1 MLVIREGRLLDAGAR
16 TADPADILV
25 DGGRIVSVGP
35 PGMAAPEGATVVP
48 ATDRLLIPGLVNSH
62 THSHG
67 NLVRSAGD
75 KWTLELAIHLNT
87 AIRRN
92 QSLDDKYLG
101 AQLGAVEMVSKG
113 CTACYDL
120 VSEVPFPTVE
130 GLRTVGQAYADVGM
144 RAVVTPMMASHSI
157 YHAYPGLIDAMPQEW
172 REQFARTNPEGDRI
186 NIDVTTRALRDWPF
200 DRDLVRLAVAPT
212 IPLHC
217 TDAFWKDAAALARDY
232 GVGLHTHLAESKLQA
247 VAGMERYGRT
257 LTAHLDGL
265 GVLGP
270 NFTAAHGI
278 WLDDDDMKRLADHGA
293 TVAHNPGSN
302 MRYGSGLAAV
312 RRMLDLGLSVGVGT
326 DSRSCSDN
334 LNMFEA
340 MRLASFTSRVR
351 GPDYRRWLGTDEV
364 LRMATEGSARALGLQ
379 GRIGRLEA
387 GYKAD
392 IVFLDL
398 DNLNYVPLNDVVN
411 QVVNAEDG
419 TAVDSVMIDGRMILD
434 RRRFTTVDVRGLR
447 AKAERAVERMRSVNA
462 EALALAARLEPVFG
476 SFCVALGSRPYHVNR
491 FVDDTVRIRT

>member
-1 MLVIREGRLLDAGAR
+1 MLVIREGRVLDAEAR
-16 TADPADILV
+16 EPWPADILV
-25 DGGRIVSVGP
+25 DKGRIVEVGP
-35 PGMAAPEGATVVP
+35 PGMRAPEDAVVVP
-48 ATDRLLIPGLVNSH
+48 AADRLLMPGLVNSH

-92 QSLDDKYLG
+92 QSLEDKYLG

-120 VSEVPFPTVE
+120 VSEVPFPTGD
-130 GLRTVGQAYADVGM
+130 GLRAVGQAYADVGM

-157 YHAYPGLIDAMPQEW
+157 YRAYPGLIDAMPEEW
-172 REQFARTNPEGDRI
+172 REQFARTNPDGDRI
-186 NIDVTTRALRDWPF
+186 NIDVTARALRDWPF
-200 DRDLVRLAVAPT
+200 DRDQVTLAVAPT

-217 TDAFWKDAAALARDY
+217 TDAFWKDAAALAREH

-247 VAGMERYGRT
+247 VAGMDRYGCT
-257 LTAHLDGL
+257 LTAYLDRL

-278 WLDDDDMKRLADHGA
+278 WLDDDDMKRLADSGA

-312 RRMLDLGLSVGVGT
+312 RRMLDLGLRVGVGT

-334 LNMFEA
+334 LNMYEA

-351 GPDYRRWLGTDEV
+351 GPDYLRWLGTGEV
-364 LRMATEGSARALGLQ
+364 LRMATEGSAHALGMG
-379 GRIGRLEA
+379 GRIGRIA
-387 GYKAD
+387 PGYFAD

-398 DNLNYVPLNDVVN
+398 HNLNYVPLNDVVN

-419 TAVDSVMIDGRMILD
+419 TAIDSVMIGGRMIRD
-434 RRRFTTVDVRGLR
+434 RGRFTTVDYAGLR
-447 AKAERAVERMRSVNA
+447 AKAERAVERMRMANA
-462 EALALAARLEPVFG
+462 AALELAERLEPVFG

-491 FVDDTVRIRT
+491 FVDDTVRSKA

>member
-1 MLVIREGRLLDAGAR
+1 MQVIRGGRILDAAAR
-16 TADPADILV
+16 EAKPADILV
-25 DGGRIVSVGP
+25 EQGRIARIGP
-35 PGMAAPEGATVVP
+35 PGMPAPEGAASVQ
-48 ATDRLLIPGLVNSH
+48 AADRLLMPGLVNSH

-92 QSLDDKYLG
+92 QALEDKYLG
-101 AQLGAVEMVSKG
+101 AQLGAVEMVRKG

-120 VSEVPFPTVE
+120 VSEVPFPTE
-130 GLRTVGQAYADVGM
+130 DGLQAVGQAYADVGM
-144 RAVVTPMMASHSI
+144 RAVVAPMMASHSI
-157 YHAYPGLIDAMPQEW
+157 YQAYPGLMDAMPAEW
-172 REQFARTNPEGDRI
+172 REQFARASADTDDI
-186 NIDVTTRALRDWPF
+186 NLEVTRRALKSWRL
-200 DRDLVRLAVAPT
+200 DRDQVRLAVAPT

-217 TDAFWKDAAALARDY
+217 TDAFWKAAAALAREY
-232 GVGLHTHLAESKLQA
+232 GVGLHTHLAESRQQA
-247 VAGMERYGRT
+247 IAGLDRYGKT
-257 LTAHLDGL
+257 LTAHLDAL

-270 NFTAAHGI
+270 DFTAAHGI
-278 WLDDDDMKRLADHGA
+278 WLDDDDMQRLADRGS

-312 RRMLDLGLSVGVGT
+312 RRMLERKLRVGIGT

-364 LRMATEGSARALGLQ
+364 IRMSTEDSAHALGFS
-379 GRIGRLEA
+379 GKIGCIEP
-387 GYKAD
+387 GYFAD

-398 DNLNYVPLNDVVN
+398 YNLNYVPLNDVVN

-419 TAVDSVMIDGRMILD
+419 TGVDSVMIGGRMILD
-434 RRRFTTVDVRGLR
+434 RGRFTTVDSNGLR
-447 AKAERAVERMRSVNA
+447 AKAERAVERMRAANA
-462 EALALAARLEPVFG
+462 AALELAERLEPVFG
-476 SFCVALGSRPYHVNR
+476 SFCIALGSRPYHVQR
-491 FVDDTVRIRT
+491 FVEDETLE